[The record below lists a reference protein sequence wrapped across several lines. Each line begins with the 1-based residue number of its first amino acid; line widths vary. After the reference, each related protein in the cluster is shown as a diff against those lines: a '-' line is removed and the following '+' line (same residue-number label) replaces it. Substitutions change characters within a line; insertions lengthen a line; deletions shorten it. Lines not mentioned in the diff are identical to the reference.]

1 MMRAGFVARGL
12 VLLLLA
18 SVGLGL
24 SASLA
29 AQTASKRPPQLT
41 LEGADKCL
49 FCHSDEKIQAV
60 QDGPHRSGP
69 DSPMGKQGC
78 EHCHGPGSFHV
89 SRAHG
94 GAGFPSMIEFGRRSS
109 ASPREVQLEACL
121 HCHSEEVGG
130 SGAIVFLGSPHD
142 ITRIN
147 CSTCHKAHVAEDP
160 ILVDMQAEDRNCN
173 RCHRRIR
180 DEHKRFEERGIDFD
194 SRACSDCHDV
204 HSPDIEEA
212 AGFE

>member
-1 MMRAGFVARGL
+1 MIAGKYSRFLPLL
-12 VLLLLA
+12 VLVTA
-18 SVGLGL
+18 GLGL
-24 SASLA
+24 PAELT

-41 LEGADKCL
+41 LKGAESCL

-94 GAGFPSMIEFGRRSS
+94 GAGFPSLIEFGRRSS

-121 HCHSEEVGG
+121 HCHREKTGG
-130 SGAIVFLGSPHD
+130 SSAIVFLGSPHD
-142 ITRIN
+142 IKRIN
-147 CSTCHKAHVAEDP
+147 CSTCHSAHVARDP

-180 DEHKRFEERGIDFD
+180 EEHKRFEERGIDFD
-194 SRACSDCHDV
+194 SLACSACHDV

-212 AGFE
+212 VEFD